1 MQYSSRQPSP
11 DMPPQMPRRRR
22 WLRRIVISLGLLVV
36 LGLLAAGGVA
46 AIIYHK
52 LTADLPDVAELEQY
66 QPSLVTK
73 VYDRNGELIADFF
86 IERRFLVP
94 LEQIP
99 ISLQQATVAVE
110 DARFYTHSG
119 IDLIGVLRAMW
130 VNFRAGE
137 VREGASTI
145 TQQVARTLFL
155 TRERTLRRK
164 IREIIL
170 ARRIEQRFSKD
181 RILEMYLNQIYY
193 GHDAY
198 GVEAAAQLYFGKS
211 VQDLTVGEA
220 ALIAGLPS
228 APNTYSPLRDLSR
241 SLQRRQHVLRRMVDV
256 GYLTPEEALRAHQE
270 PVRLASIQQKQVNKA
285 PYFVEYVRQ
294 YMVERYG
301 AKRLYHGG
309 FHVYTTLDLG
319 LQRAAVQALRRGLM
333 VVDKRHGYQ
342 GPRQHITLTG
352 NAATDQEAIRAVT
365 MADTEDP
372 TLRGGE
378 VLPGVVL
385 EVRGSD
391 VVVAVKTSRGIL
403 PRQGYTWVR
412 EADLERDFA
421 RRRVLAPEEIF
432 TPGDVVQVRIEQVD
446 SNRKPP
452 QLSLEQEPAV
462 QGALL
467 ALEPGSGHILAMVGG
482 YDFATSQFNRA
493 VQAVR
498 QPGSAFK
505 PIIYTAALESGM
517 TPASI
522 IIDAP
527 FVKKGPGNDDYWK
540 PENYSHRF
548 YGPTTLRT
556 ALAKSRNLVTI
567 RILDKIG
574 IPRVLGL
581 ARRLGIRSRLAPYL
595 SLALGASGV
604 TLAELTAAYSV
615 FTTGG
620 LYVKPEFITKIVDA
634 QGTVLEEHFPAAQRV
649 LTPEVAY
656 VMTNLL
662 QGVVQNGTGRRA
674 RALGRPVAGKTGTT
688 NDFRDAWFM
697 GYTPGVIAGVWVGID
712 DRTVLGHRE
721 TGGRVAAPI
730 WLEFMQAAMRGRP
743 ITDFPIPPGV
753 RFVRIDAAH
762 GTLATASTQG
772 KTLFEAFVDGTQPT
786 TASQPVRNVRQRI
799 RRLDRLQPSALDTS
813 SEREPLRTLATPRH
827 DG

>member
-505 PIIYTAALESGM
+505 PIIYTAALEAGM

>member
-11 DMPPQMPRRRR
+11 DMPPQRPRRRR
-22 WLRRIVISLGLLVV
+22 WLRRILLALGLLIV
-36 LGLLAAGGVA
+36 LALVAAGGVA
-46 AIIYHK
+46 VIIYQK
-52 LTADLPDVAELEQY
+52 LAADLPDVAVLEQY

-99 ISLQQATVAVE
+99 LSLQQATLAVE
-110 DARFYTHSG
+110 DARFYEHG
-119 IDLIGVLRAMW
+119 GVDLIGVLRAMW
-130 VNFRAGE
+130 VNFRAGK

-155 TRERTLRRK
+155 TRERTLSRK

-181 RILEMYLNQIYY
+181 RILEMYLNQIFY

-211 VQDLTVGEA
+211 VQDLTLGEA

-241 SLQRRQHVLRRMVDV
+241 SLRRRQHVLERMVEA
-256 GYLTPEEALRAHQE
+256 GYLTPEEAARAHQE
-270 PVRLASIQQKQVNKA
+270 PVRLASVRRKQVNKA

-294 YMVERYG
+294 YLEQRYG
-301 AKRLYHGG
+301 ADQLYHGG
-309 FHVYTTLDLG
+309 FRVYTTLDLG
-319 LQRAAVQALRRGLM
+319 LQHTAVQALRHGLLA
-333 VVDKRHGYQ
+333 VDKRHGYQ
-342 GPRQHITLTG
+342 GPEGHITLTG
-352 NAATDQEAIRAVT
+352 QASVDQKAIRAVT
-365 MADTEDP
+365 MANTEDP
-372 TLRGGE
+372 TLRSGE

-385 EVRGSD
+385 AVRGSN
-391 VVVAVKTSRGIL
+391 VIVAVKTSRGLL
-403 PRQGYTWVR
+403 PREGYTWVR
-412 EADLERDFA
+412 EADLDKDFIH
-421 RRRVLAPEEIF
+421 RRVLEAREIF
-432 TPGDVVQVRIEQVD
+432 TPGDVIRVRLTQVNSD
-446 SNRKPP
+446 RKPP
-452 QLSLEQEPAV
+452 QLALEQQPVV
-462 QGALL
+462 QGALF
-467 ALEPGSGHILAMVGG
+467 AMEPNSGHVLAMVGG

-505 PIIYTAALESGM
+505 PIIYAAALEAGM

-527 FVKKGPGNDDYWK
+527 FVKKGPTDDEYWK
-540 PENYSHRF
+540 PENYSQKF

-581 ARRLGIRSRLAPYL
+581 ARRLGIHSRLDPYL

-604 TLAELTAAYSV
+604 TLSELTTAYGV
-615 FTTGG
+615 FAMGG
-620 LYVKPEFITKIVDA
+620 LYVQPEFITKVVDA
-634 QGTVLEEHFPAAQRV
+634 QGTVLEEHLPAAQRV

-662 QGVVQNGTGRRA
+662 QGVVQNGTGRRV
-674 RALGRPVAGKTGTT
+674 RALGRPAAGKTGTT

-697 GYTPGVIAGVWVGID
+697 GYTPGLITGVWVGID
-712 DRTVLGHRE
+712 SRTVLGHRE

-730 WLEFMQAAMRGRP
+730 WLEFMQAATRGHP
-743 ITDFPIPPGV
+743 ITNFPIPPGV
-753 RFVRIDAAH
+753 RFVRIDAAS
-762 GTLATASTQG
+762 GKLATASTPG

-786 TASQPVRNVRQRI
+786 TVSQPVSNVRQRI
-799 RRLDRLQPSALDTS
+799 RRLDREPPPALDTS
-813 SEREPLRTLATPRH
+813 GREQLRTLASPRR
-827 DG
+827 GG